1 MNVIYQSQ
9 TNPSDI
15 FAITIPGTND
25 FTIPSI
31 QNINNRFINLAKDFV
46 TITELYNDTFSLS
59 SSQKLIALR
68 TVEYFNGFRILM

>member
-31 QNINNRFINLAKDFV
+31 
-46 TITELYNDTFSLS
+46 
-59 SSQKLIALR
+59 
-68 TVEYFNGFRILM
+68 